1 MHLPFH
7 DARSANRDQL
17 VDLLTDVEC
26 FFDCDSSCACSTVL
40 LGFWTLVGAG
50 DKLKVAHSQIA
61 RLLLHRT
68 FLLLVGGRLKVL
80 LTL

>member
-1 MHLPFH
+1 MHLPLH
-7 DARSANRDQL
+7 DAWSANRDQL

-26 FFDCDSSCACSTVL
+26 FFDCDSCCARITVL
-40 LGFWTLVGAG
+40 SFRTLVGAG

-61 RLLLHRT
+61 RLLLHCT

>member
-1 MHLPFH
+1 MQLPLH

-26 FFDCDSSCACSTVL
+26 FFDCDSCCARITVQS
-40 LGFWTLVGAG
+40 FRTLVGAS

-61 RLLLHRT
+61 RLLFYRT
-68 FLLLVGGRLKVL
+68 FLMLVGGRLKVL

>member
-7 DARSANRDQL
+7 DARSAHRDQL
-17 VDLLTDVEC
+17 VDLLTDVQRLL
-26 FFDCDSSCACSTVL
+26 DCHSCRAGGAVLRFRALVCACNE
-40 LGFWTLVGAG
+40 
-50 DKLKVAHSQIA
+50 LKVAHSQIA
-61 RLLLHRT
+61 RLLLHRA